1 MRPLILFAKFDAKIL
16 SKNCKKKK
24 KKILVICDQKKENK
38 FKNFQ
43 CNIFGAV

>member
-1 MRPLILFAKFDAKIL
+1 MQKFCPKIAR
-16 SKNCKKKK
+16 KKK

-38 FKNFQ
+38 FRNFQ